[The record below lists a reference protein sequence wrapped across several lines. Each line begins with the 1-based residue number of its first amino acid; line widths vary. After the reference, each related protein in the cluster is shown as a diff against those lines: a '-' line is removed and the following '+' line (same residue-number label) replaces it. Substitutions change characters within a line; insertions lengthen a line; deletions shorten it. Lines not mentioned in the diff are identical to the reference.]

1 MVTSCRWTTH
11 VRTEET
17 SSEERELYR
26 SDLQHCL
33 CANYSHSFY
42 HRSHYLSV
50 WTLDICK
57 RQEGE
62 CSEWTW
68 MQPNNIGVCS
78 ERTWMQPKFLQ
89 RGLRRWGNGEGS
101 WQLFRK
107 GHIAS
112 MEMVKAAGTTVIA
125 TFRNDRICF
134 HGGGRDVY
142 DGLSLNQHCC
152 SKTSTGEATYSKIKG
167 LDDCFT
173 EMRKSYT
180 SLFVHENLR
189 AHSSEGIT
197 PFAQLRKFS
206 TIIYD
211 HLWYTRV

>member
-1 MVTSCRWTTH
+1 
-11 VRTEET
+11 
-17 SSEERELYR
+17 
-26 SDLQHCL
+26 
-33 CANYSHSFY
+33 
-42 HRSHYLSV
+42 
-50 WTLDICK
+50 
-57 RQEGE
+57 
-62 CSEWTW
+62 
-68 MQPNNIGVCS
+68 MQPTNIGVCS

-180 SLFVHENLR
+180 SLFVHKNLR
-189 AHSSEGIT
+189 VHIRPKGLPLSHNCESS
-197 PFAQLRKFS
+197 QLS
-206 TIIYD
+206 YMIIYD
-211 HLWYTRV
+211 TRV